1 MSWKLMGTV
10 TPTDEWSLFPVPTY
24 ASTFRITYGGNL
36 ALVQSYGYLRQFYAV
51 GQVSQAVRL
60 YPKSESVIFE
70 LPIPQDLIDYGQVQR
85 YLSIKKIFNRYR
97 SFDVWWTAKL
107 EELI

>member
-1 MSWKLMGTV
+1 MSWKLMGTLA
-10 TPTDEWSLFPVPTY
+10 PTLDWALFPVPTY

-36 ALVQSYGYLRQFYAV
+36 AQIHSYGYLRQFYAV

-60 YPKSESVIFE
+60 YPKLESVIFE
-70 LPIPQDLIDYGQVQR
+70 LSIPQDLRDYGQVQR
-85 YLSIKKIFNRYR
+85 YLSIKKVMNRYQ
-97 SFDVWWTAKL
+97 SSDIWWTAKL